1 VLAEVDVDWVDM
13 PDYDPACGEDPSW
26 GPNPEEV
33 NDCGVDVATTFKVA
47 WAGMA
52 DKWPAAYKLLEVFQ
66 IKDTEQIPM
75 MAAID
80 VNGEDLDEV
89 TSAWVSANKST
100 WKPWVDSAR
109 N

>member
-1 VLAEVDVDWVDM
+1 
-13 PDYDPACGEDPSW
+13 
-26 GPNPEEV
+26 V

-47 WAGMA
+47 WHGMG
-52 DKWPAAYKLLEVFQ
+52 DKWPAAHKFLQSFEMSAE
-66 IKDTEQIPM
+66 DQIPM

-89 TSAWVSANKST
+89 TKAWVDANEAK
-100 WKPWVDSAR
+100 WKPWADAAM